1 MDDLTFF
8 LNVGGSV
15 RGSGL
20 FPLLVGETPEGAVKL
35 EDILECHLQA
45 VTTKGKNGV
54 KAKLISRTSAEES
67 RFLDDT
73 LSVSQRVGLTGR
85 TSSSVT
91 GRKAAR
97 RLPSAPGLCVTS

>member
-8 LNVGGSV
+8 LNVGDSV

-20 FPLLVGETPEGAVKL
+20 FPLVVGDTPEGAVKL
-35 EDILECHLQA
+35 EDILEWHVQA

-67 RFLDDT
+67 RFLDDIVKLMRCT
-73 LSVSQRVGLTGR
+73 
-85 TSSSVT
+85 
-91 GRKAAR
+91 
-97 RLPSAPGLCVTS
+97 